1 MNGKFNP
8 KVDRIRVIFSKIRA
22 LLDFQKRALEVFLLV
37 VRLRKKSMRYVAEKT
52 VLELP
57 VVKIL
62 EKYQIMSYLFSKAEL
77 C

>member
-1 MNGKFNP
+1 MENLTQKWTL
-8 KVDRIRVIFSKIRA
+8 KKR
-22 LLDFQKRALEVFLLV
+22 KRALEVFLLV
-37 VRLRKKSMRYVAEKT
+37 VRLRKKSTRDVAQKT

-62 EKYQIMSYLFSKAEL
+62 EKYQRMSYQFSKAEL

>member
-1 MNGKFNP
+1 MEN
-8 KVDRIRVIFSKIRA
+8 
-22 LLDFQKRALEVFLLV
+22 LTQKWTLKKRRRALEVFLLV
-37 VRLRKKSMRYVAEKT
+37 VRLRKKSTRDVAQKA

-62 EKYQIMSYLFSKAEL
+62 EKYQRMSYQFSKAEL